1 MKTISRTM
9 IGSHMWKM
17 NHEDSDEDYFEIY
30 MGDTKKLLMGIP
42 EDDSTFMSSEK
53 VDIHK
58 HEVGKVVNQLLKGNI
73 NFIVGVTSPLVKYA
87 DEESIELRKITINNL
102 SKNCYY
108 SIKGMSKH
116 NYQRYFED
124 QHSDTLKTKE
134 AYTKKCNQIIRYLD
148 FGIDLL
154 TEKELNYKKIESGTV
169 SEIKEKIDRLDKAF
183 EESPLP
189 EKVDEKPFRNYL
201 YRIRL
206 GDLK

>member
-1 MKTISRTM
+1 
-9 IGSHMWKM
+9 MWEM

-30 MGDTKKLLMGIP
+30 LGDTKKLLMGKP
-42 EDDSTFMSSEK
+42 EDDSTFMHSDE

-73 NFIVGVTSPLVKYA
+73 NFIVGVTSPLVTYA
-87 DEESIELRKITINNL
+87 CGEFIELRKMTIDNL

-124 QHSDTLKTKE
+124 EHSDVVKSKDE
-134 AYTKKCNQIIRYLD
+134 YTKKCNQIIRYLD

-154 TEKELNYKKIESGTV
+154 SNKELNYKKVKDGNVKEV
-169 SEIKEKIDRLDKAF
+169 KEKIDMLDEAF
-183 EESPLP
+183 EESTLP
-189 EKVDEKPFRNYL
+189 EKVDEEPFRDYL

-206 GDLK
+206 EDLK